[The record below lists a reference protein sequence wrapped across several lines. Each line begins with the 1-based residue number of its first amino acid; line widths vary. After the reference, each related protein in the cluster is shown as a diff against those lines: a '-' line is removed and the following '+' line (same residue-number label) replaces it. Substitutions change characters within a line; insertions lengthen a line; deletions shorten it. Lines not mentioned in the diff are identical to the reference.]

1 MRVNYTDDCST
12 AVTVAAAVVLSVSQR
27 WKAGQFEVVYLGLV
41 TESYSGTDLFS
52 LWVSVCESRK
62 PCYAR
67 KSRV

>member
-52 LWVSVCESRK
+52 LWVSV
-62 PCYAR
+62 
-67 KSRV
+67 